1 MKKAIED
8 QTNEVKGINSQ
19 QANKDSKPDP
29 HLYKRE
35 HPELNE
41 EEDDDEMEG
50 LDPEE
55 QEEMQLPDM
64 ETDEHD
70 RRENEEV
77 ESL

>member
-8 QTNEVKGINSQ
+8 QTNDVKRTNTHQ
-19 QANKDSKPDP
+19 TYKDPKPDP
-29 HLYKRE
+29 DLYKRE

-41 EEDDDEMEG
+41 EDDDDEMEG
-50 LDPEE
+50 VDPKK
-55 QEEMQLPDM
+55 QEEMQMPDM

-77 ESL
+77 ESI

>member
-8 QTNEVKGINSQ
+8 QTNEVKGTNPHQ
-19 QANKDSKPDP
+19 TYKDPKPGPD
-29 HLYKRE
+29 LYKRE

-41 EEDDDEMEG
+41 EDDEDEMEG

-55 QEEMQLPDM
+55 QEEMQMPDM

-70 RRENEEV
+70 RRENDPV
-77 ESL
+77 KNK